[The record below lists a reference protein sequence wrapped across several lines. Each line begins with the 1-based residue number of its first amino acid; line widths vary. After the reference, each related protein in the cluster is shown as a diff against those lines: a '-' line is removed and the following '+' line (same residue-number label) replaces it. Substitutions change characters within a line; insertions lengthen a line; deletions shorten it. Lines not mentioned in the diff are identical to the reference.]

1 MPDPRSTRLFAAT
14 VTPFTSDGHLDL
26 DALAVHVDRLV
37 REGVDGLVV
46 GGTTGES
53 GALAPEERVALL
65 RAAVDAAGDRAAVVA
80 GVGEHDTTTGIALTV
95 DAARAGADGV
105 LVAAPAASRPS
116 QAGLLAHVRAL
127 ADAADVPV
135 MLYDNPR
142 RFGVGFEMPT
152 LLRAAEHPNV
162 WAVKDATENPHRAAE
177 LMGLSDLAYYAGS
190 DAAAMVLTA
199 GGQGVVGVGV
209 NVEPALWR
217 AYVDALLGGDL
228 DAADDCSRR
237 LAPLD
242 HALHR
247 HVPPAVATKVVL
259 RGLGLLPTARVRL
272 PLVGPVPEETAA
284 IRRDLEVYEG
294 LPDFHSGLARLDHPD
309 AHGGALRLL

>member
-1 MPDPRSTRLFAAT
+1 MPDPRSTRLYAAT

-26 DALAVHVDRLV
+26 DALAAHVDRLV
-37 REGVDGLVV
+37 GEEVDGIVV

-53 GALAPEERVALL
+53 GALAPPERTALV
-65 RAAVDAAGDRAAVVA
+65 RTAVDAAGGRAAVVA
-80 GVGEHDTTTGIALTV
+80 GVGEHDTTTGITLAH
-95 DAARAGADGV
+95 DAGRAGADGV

-127 ADAADVPV
+127 ADAADAPV

-142 RFGVGFEMPT
+142 RFGVGLDMPT

-177 LMGLSDLAYYAGS
+177 IIGLTDLAYYAGS

-199 GGQGVVGVGV
+199 GGQGVVGVGA

-217 AYVDALLGGDL
+217 AYVDALVGGDL
-228 DAADDCSRR
+228 DVADGFADR

-242 HALHR
+242 HALHH

-259 RGLGLLPTARVRL
+259 RALGLLPSARVRL

-284 IRRDLEVYEG
+284 IRRDLEVYDG
-294 LPDFHSGLARLDHPD
+294 FPDFHRGLVRLDHPD
-309 AHGGALRLL
+309 ARGGALRLL

>member
-14 VTPFTSDGHLDL
+14 VTPFTTDGHLDL
-26 DALAVHVDRLV
+26 DTFARHVDRLAG
-37 REGVDGLVV
+37 EGVDGIVV
-46 GGTTGES
+46 AGTTGES
-53 GALAPEERVALL
+53 GALAPEERTALL
-65 RAAVDAAGDRAAVVA
+65 WAAVDAADGRAAVVA
-80 GVGEHDTTTGIALTV
+80 GVGEHDTTTGITLAV
-95 DAARAGADGV
+95 AAARAGADGV

-127 ADAADVPV
+127 ADATDVPV

-177 LMGLSDLAYYAGS
+177 LMGLTDLAYYAGS

-217 AYVDALLGGDL
+217 AYVDALLDGEL
-228 DAADDCSRR
+228 DAADDFARR

-242 HALHR
+242 HALHH

-272 PLVGPVPEETAA
+272 PLVGPVPEEAAA

-294 LPDFHSGLARLDHPD
+294 LPDFRSGLARLDHPD
-309 AHGGALRLL
+309 ARGGALRLL